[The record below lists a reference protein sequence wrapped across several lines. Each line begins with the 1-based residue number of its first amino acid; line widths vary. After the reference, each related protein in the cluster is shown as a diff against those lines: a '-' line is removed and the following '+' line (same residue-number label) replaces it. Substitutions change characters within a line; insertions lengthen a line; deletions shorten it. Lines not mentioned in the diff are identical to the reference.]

1 MDDERQLVST
11 MARFTDQERAEIY
24 AESCR
29 LLEDNP
35 PPEPTPAPEPTPEP
49 PVPDPMQKWRA
60 DADAFAQQRAA
71 ERAKLQ
77 AASTPAPWWA
87 ARDVIMQH
95 VAALEKRLANVEH
108 NHAAYGELARACTEF
123 SDVVSARL
131 REIENLTVKLNS
143 TLSTVRAAY
152 EREVSN
158 LRTQLATS
166 ENMRSRELALVA
178 KQLAETQ
185 RALDQANAS
194 RERTRDRE
202 HVAELG
208 TQVGNVVQLLREDIA
223 NRSNGAA

>member
-1 MDDERQLVST
+1 
-11 MARFTDQERAEIY
+11 MARFTDQERTEIF

-29 LLEDNP
+29 LLEDKP

-49 PVPDPMQKWRA
+49 PVPDPVQKWREQA
-60 DADAFAQQRAA
+60 DDFERQRAA
-71 ERAKLQ
+71 ARAKLR

-95 VAALEKRLANVEH
+95 VAALENRLTTIEH
-108 NHAAYGELARACTEF
+108 NLAAYGELARACTEF
-123 SDVVSARL
+123 SDVVSTRL
-131 REIENLTVKLNS
+131 HEIENLTVKLNS

-152 EREVSN
+152 EREVNN

-166 ENMRSRELALVA
+166 ENMRARELALVA

-185 RALDQANAS
+185 RALDQANS
-194 RERTRDRE
+194 NREHARNRE